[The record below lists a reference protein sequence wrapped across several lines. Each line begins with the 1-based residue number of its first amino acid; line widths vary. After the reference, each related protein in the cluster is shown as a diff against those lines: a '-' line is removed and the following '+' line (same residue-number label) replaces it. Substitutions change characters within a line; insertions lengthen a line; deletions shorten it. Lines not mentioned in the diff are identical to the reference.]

1 MKNARIALLGSSIIV
16 LMLLAGCSGL
26 EGSIKEFQ
34 PAREVRGNTF
44 SSSLPG
50 LRIKVSDEL
59 AYLGTVQENAVDN
72 GSSSTN
78 SDESTFEAFSYLFGQ
93 AGPGKGL
100 TRGIVIRVLVA
111 RGNPNQEA
119 QERFLREIRHQTT
132 LESGRVKILEEEY
145 RQELSLDTDLL
156 TPGEKGLLK
165 GAPTPSFFLVKTLEK
180 KDGFG
185 GKSRA
190 LISYFEDA
198 SQAYPGVA
206 GSGPAGPGAP
216 DPARDKALNDFKE
229 RSFASLRFLK
239 ADPVMDTTSR
249 YVDLE
254 AGGGEAGE
262 VKASVQGRL
271 ETLKSLFDKGL
282 ITKDEYEKKKAEILK
297 EL

>member
-1 MKNARIALLGSSIIV
+1 MKNARISLLGSSIIA
-16 LMLLAGCSGL
+16 LTLLAGCSGL
-26 EGSIKEFQ
+26 EGGIKEFQ

-44 SSSLPG
+44 SSSFPALK
-50 LRIKVSDEL
+50 IKVSEEL
-59 AYLGTVQENAVDN
+59 AYLGTVQENAEAS

-78 SDESTFEAFSYLFGQ
+78 SDESTFDAFSYLFGQ
-93 AGPGKGL
+93 TSQGKVL
-100 TRGIVIRVLVA
+100 TRGLVIRVLVA

-119 QERFLREIRHQTT
+119 QERFLREIRHETT

-145 RQELSLDTDLL
+145 RQEISLDADLL
-156 TPGEKGLLK
+156 TLGEKGLLK

-198 SQAYPGVA
+198 SQAYPDAA
-206 GSGPAGPGAP
+206 GTGPAGPKAAK
-216 DPARDKALNDFKE
+216 PARDKALTDFKE

-239 ADPVMDTTSR
+239 ADPVVDKTSR
-249 YVDLE
+249 YVDPE
-254 AGGGEAGE
+254 TGGGEAGE
-262 VKASVQGRL
+262 EKATVQGRL
-271 ETLKSLFDKGL
+271 ETLKSLFDRGL
-282 ITKDEYEKKKAEILK
+282 ITKEEYEKKKAEILK